1 MTSAADGSGR
11 FREGGS
17 QEEQAGYSRAARAGR
32 VIAVSGTTCRP
43 DVISQGTRAQALD
56 CLRRVVEAVE
66 RLGGARPGIYRTRV
80 YLAPAADWREASL
93 AHREILGDVA
103 PANTMLFVHALIGEG
118 LLVEVEA
125 EAWLDDDGD
134 AR

>member
-1 MTSAADGSGR
+1 MTSAADGTGR
-11 FREGGS
+11 FHEGGS
-17 QEEQAGYSRAARAGR
+17 QEEQAGYSRAARNGR
-32 VIAVSGTTCRP
+32 LMAVSGTTCRP
-43 DVISQGTRAQALD
+43 EFITLGTRAQATD
-56 CLRRVVEAVE
+56 CLRRVIAAVE
-66 RLGGARPGIYRTRV
+66 QLGGSRASIYRTRV
-80 YLAPAADWREASL
+80 FLAPAADWREASL

-125 EAWLDDDGD
+125 EAWLEDDDA